1 MIKMIATDIDGT
13 ILPYNG
19 EFTVGVKDCIKKLNE
34 RGIKVILVTG
44 RMHSSAT
51 PLAKQLGLN
60 LPVISY
66 QGGLIKDIYGN
77 TLFQVELSPII
88 AKEIIEWGRNNNVH
102 LNLYIDDK
110 LYVENDNEFIRYYI
124 KGKFVDYT
132 VCSFDD
138 LEIKNVNKLLA
149 IDIQNAD
156 RVTSWVNILKS
167 KYPNLYIVK
176 STPYYCEIGSANAKK
191 SIGVDF
197 LCKMW
202 GLKREEVL
210 TIGDQNNDIDLVQCG
225 GIGVSMGNGTPE
237 LQSVADYITDT
248 VENDGFVKAV
258 EKFVFSGV

>member
-13 ILPYNG
+13 ILPYHG
-19 EFTVGVKDCIKKLNE
+19 EFSEKVKKCIKKLCDK
-34 RGIKVILVTG
+34 GVKVILVTG

-66 QGGLIKDIYGN
+66 QGGLIKDIEGN
-77 TLFQVELSPII
+77 TLFQAELPSETAKNII
-88 AKEIIEWGRNNNVH
+88 KWGRENNVH

-110 LYVENDNEFIRYYI
+110 LYVENDNEIIKYYI
-124 KGKFVDYT
+124 QGKFVDYT

-149 IDIQNAD
+149 IDIHNAD
-156 RVTSWVNILKS
+156 RVTSWVDILKS
-167 KYPNLYIVK
+167 KYPDLYIVK
-176 STPYYCEIGSANAKK
+176 STPYFCEIGPSNAKK

-202 GLKREEVL
+202 GIQREEVL

-237 LQSVADYITDT
+237 LQKIADHITGT
-248 VENDGFVKAV
+248 VEEDGFVDAV